1 VKLLHQS
8 IGLFTKQAPFMAEPS
23 KISFSNGLVAES
35 IQLKTPAELAFGLHQ
50 LGLEGQHPALVLIGG
65 ASKLSDADF
74 HRLQM
79 LFIEVLAPLAQK
91 WQAVVI
97 DGGTDAGVMRLM
109 GQARSAICANFPL
122 LGVTPLGLVTLPTE
136 VATTEEAAPL
146 EPHHTHFIFVPGSQW
161 GDESVWI
168 ASVASAIADSASV
181 TVLINGGEITWKD
194 ASQSVKADR
203 SIIVIAGS
211 GRTAD
216 VLAAALYGDS
226 DDERAESLVAS
237 GLIRAIDLDTGAETL
252 ATIIEDIFA
261 TKG

>member
-1 VKLLHQS
+1 
-8 IGLFTKQAPFMAEPS
+8 MAKPS
-23 KISFSNGLVAES
+23 KISFPNGLVAES
-35 IQLKTPAELAFGLHQ
+35 IRLETPTELELGLRQ
-50 LGLEGQHPALVLIGG
+50 LGFEGQHPALVLIGG
-65 ASKLSDADF
+65 ASKLSDPDF
-74 HRLQM
+74 HRLQI
-79 LFIEVLAPLAQK
+79 LFTEVLAPLAQK

-136 VATTEEAAPL
+136 AATTQEAATL
-146 EPHHTHFIFVPGSQW
+146 EPHHTHFIFVPGSKW

-168 ASVASAIADSASV
+168 ASVASAIAASASV

-216 VLAAALYGDS
+216 SLAAALHGQSNDK
-226 DDERAESLVAS
+226 RAESLVAS
-237 GLIRAIDLDTGAETL
+237 GLVRAIDLETGASTL

-261 TKG
+261 TKS